1 VVEADVAAEASPG
14 RILVIATREDLTMMR
29 ETRRLLDSVSKF
41 AEGSSAN
48 NLIKQYRELKEA
60 L

>member
-1 VVEADVAAEASPG
+1 MAEASPG
-14 RILVIATREDLTMMR
+14 RILVIAMREDLTMMR

>member
-1 VVEADVAAEASPG
+1 MLRRKPHRG
-14 RILVIATREDLTMMR
+14 RILVIAMREDLTMMR

-48 NLIKQYRELKEA
+48 NLIKQYRELKEP